1 MEDASF
7 ALGSGPSSSVALNFL
22 SFPSSPSCFLFF
34 FHPFP
39 LCSENLVPK
48 MSEDKLPA
56 KKVLSVALMEFSSF
70 RPRFSSRAIYK
81 LSFWNC

>member
-7 ALGSGPSSSVALNFL
+7 LLGSCLSSSVALNFL
-22 SFPSSPSCFLFF
+22 SFPSSPSCF

-56 KKVLSVALMEFSSF
+56 KKVLSVSLMEFSSF

-81 LSFWNC
+81 LSF